1 MIELGIEIPLGKYA
15 RTAGTYVSRT
25 RVGKFL
31 FGVSK
36 EVLDELYP
44 EHPEKQIV
52 RYGFHC
58 YLRNDGDWYEFIPL
72 KNQVGIGTYEK
83 M

>member
-44 EHPEKQIV
+44 DKENV

-58 YLRNDGDWYEFIPL
+58 YTKIDGEWYQSIPPE
-72 KNQVGIGTYEK
+72 KGYGHEKFEK